1 MKTDRIPRKNKKKF
15 KLMIRKS
22 STMEWRSKEIKLHK
36 VQKAYRHWDKVP
48 TIKGWSL
55 MSHKMG

>member
-1 MKTDRIPRKNKKKF
+1 MKTDRIPRKTKKKF
-15 KLMIRKS
+15 KLMIRNA
-22 STMEWRSKEIKLHK
+22 STMEWRSDEIKLIK

-55 MSHKMG
+55 MSHHLG